1 MTTQSLTTPP
11 AFVPPA
17 APRTPKA
24 RRTRERLL
32 EVAGDLF
39 LERGFAAVSIR
50 DIAAA
55 TGLTNGAV
63 YGHFRSKGQLLVEVI
78 RRKLAERDEA
88 TDFSLAAADAET
100 GIELMYDE
108 RYRQIRMLEV
118 DAAAAARHDPDV
130 AAGLSEL
137 YAQRHERIRQAA
149 AWLGDPEAAAWLI
162 EALTAGIG
170 MKESAGQTFP
180 DPDRLRA
187 ALLGMIGGLPTDT

>member
-1 MTTQSLTTPP
+1 MTTNTTARN

-39 LERGFAAVSIR
+39 IERGFAAVSIR

-78 RRKLAERDEA
+78 RRKLAERDEV
-88 TDFSLAAADAET
+88 TDFSLAAADAES
-100 GIELMYDE
+100 GVELMYDE

-118 DAAAAARHDPDV
+118 DAAAAARHDTDV

-149 AWLGDPEAAAWLI
+149 AALGDPEAAAWLI

-180 DPDRLRA
+180 EPDRLRA
-187 ALLGMIGGLPTDT
+187 ALLGMIGGLPTAT